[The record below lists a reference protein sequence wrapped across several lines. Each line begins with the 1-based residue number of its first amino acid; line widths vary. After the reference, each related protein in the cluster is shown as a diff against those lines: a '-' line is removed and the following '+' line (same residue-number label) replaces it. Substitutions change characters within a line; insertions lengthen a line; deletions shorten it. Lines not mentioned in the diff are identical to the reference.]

1 MDKRSQ
7 RIANLSPEKLALLE
21 QRLMQKAAPAAKP
34 QTISC
39 RDLSTPCPLSFS
51 QQRLW
56 FLHQLEPNKAFNISI
71 GIRLKGALNLSALQQ
86 TLDAIVT
93 RHEAL
98 RTTFMAA
105 DDHPIQVI
113 AEPQSVNLAIVDL
126 SQHPTDNLESTIQ
139 HRLESESQYPID
151 LSSELSEL
159 MVRATLLKLGA
170 TDHILLLVIHHVASD
185 GWSVGILLRELAEF
199 YTAFSGGR
207 SAALPE
213 LSIQYADFAHWQR
226 QWLQGEVLAR
236 QLNYWKQ
243 QLADVPPL
251 LELPT
256 DRPRP
261 AVQTFRGRT
270 LHFQLS
276 ADLAQ
281 QLKALSQKSGTTLF
295 MTLLAAFAT
304 LLQRYS
310 GQDDI
315 VIGSPIANR
324 QRSEVEPL
332 IGCFINTLALRTRLA
347 GNPSFSQLLQQVR
360 ETTLAAY
367 DHQDLPFEKL
377 VEELHP
383 ERSLSY
389 SPLFQVMLVLQNAPI
404 GELSLPGLTLTPL
417 QLEDSAARDDLFLS
431 IAETEAGLTGE
442 LAYNSDLFD
451 RRTIERLVGHFQT
464 LLSNIA
470 ANPDQ
475 PIAQIPL
482 LTTAEQQQMLIEWND
497 TQVDYPLDQCFPQL
511 FETQVQRT
519 PDAIATV
526 YQDQQFT
533 YQQLNDRAN
542 QWATVL
548 VQQGVGA
555 ETLVALLEERNLDFL
570 TAMLAIF
577 KAGGAYLPLNPQH
590 PSDRIAQVLR
600 ESQVS
605 FLLGSQ
611 RWHSLVD
618 ASSLQ
623 WLDVEDLDTAPPA
636 DNLPVRCSPNSLA
649 YVIYTSG
656 STGTPKGAMLEH
668 RGMLNHLLAKV
679 DQLHLTGA
687 DVIAQ
692 TAAQTFDISIWQF
705 LCPLLVGG
713 RVEIVPSE
721 IATDAAQLL
730 PLIEQRSISILEVVP
745 SLLLLLLQ
753 QLELTPSK
761 PALNSLRW
769 LLLTGEALPP
779 GLCQQWFEI
788 YPQIPLLNAYG
799 PTECSDDVTHYPL
812 HEAPTTDLLTIPI
825 GYALP
830 NTQLYV
836 LDQFLQPVP
845 VGVAGE
851 LYVGG
856 AGVGR
861 GYLYNQD
868 LTAQAFVADPFIPGQ
883 RLYKTGDKARFRAD
897 GSIEFLGRFDHQ
909 VKLRGFRIELG
920 EIESVLSQH
929 PQVQAAVVML
939 REDQPGKPQLVGYV
953 MATNVTPQQLRQFLQ
968 QQLPDYMIPA
978 AFVQLDSLPLTA
990 NGKVDRKA
998 LPAPELSLNA
1008 DFVAPSTPTQMAI
1021 AQVWTEVLNV
1031 ESVGLH
1037 DNFFDL
1043 GGHSLLATLVLS
1055 RLRLLMGLDLPLRC
1069 CFEYPTLAALAE
1081 FIEQMRS
1088 TLEKLQTHSSQL
1100 ADDREEIEL

>member
-1 MDKRSQ
+1 MNKLSQ

-21 QRLMQKAAPAAKP
+21 QRLMKKGDPVAKP
-34 QTISC
+34 QTISR

-56 FLHQLEPNKAFNISI
+56 FLHQLEPNKSFNISI
-71 GIRLKGALNLSALQQ
+71 GIRLNGVLNLSALQQ

-126 SQHPTDNLESTIQ
+126 SQHPRGDLESTIQ
-139 HRLESESQYPID
+139 HTLESESQYPID
-151 LSSELSEL
+151 LSSEL
-159 MVRATLLKLGA
+159 MVRATLLKLSE
-170 TDHILLLVIHHVASD
+170 TEHILLLVMHHVASD
-185 GWSVGILLRELAEF
+185 GWSVGILFRELAEF
-199 YTAFSGGR
+199 YTAFSRGR
-207 SAALPE
+207 FASLPE
-213 LSIQYADFAHWQR
+213 LPIQYTDFAHWQR
-226 QWLQGEVLAR
+226 QWLQGEVLER
-236 QLNYWKQ
+236 QLTYWKQ

-261 AVQTFRGRT
+261 AAQTFRGRT

-276 ADLAQ
+276 ADLSQ

-304 LLQRYS
+304 LLHRYS

-324 QRSEVEPL
+324 HRSEVEPL

-404 GELSLPGLTLTPL
+404 SELRLPGLTLTPL

-451 RRTIERLVGHFQT
+451 RSTIDRLVGHFQT
-464 LLSNIA
+464 LLSSIV

-475 PIAQIPL
+475 LIAQIPL
-482 LTTAEQQQMLIEWND
+482 LTATEQQQMLIEWNH

-511 FETQVQRT
+511 FEAQVQRT
-519 PDAIATV
+519 PDAIAAV
-526 YQDQQFT
+526 YQNQQFT

-548 VQQGVGA
+548 VQQGIGS

-570 TAMLAIF
+570 TALLAVF

-590 PSDRIAQVLR
+590 PSDRIAQVLQQ
-600 ESQVS
+600 SQVS
-605 FLLGSQ
+605 FLLGSK
-611 RWHSLVD
+611 RWHRLVD
-618 ASSLQ
+618 PSSLQ
-623 WLDVEDLDTAPPA
+623 WLDVEDLDTAPAA
-636 DNLPVRCSPNSLA
+636 DNLPVRCSPDSLA

-679 DQLHLTGA
+679 ETLQLSAT
-687 DVIAQ
+687 DSVAQ

-713 RVEIVPSE
+713 QVEIVPSE

-730 PLIEQRSISILEVVP
+730 SLVEQRSISILEVVP

-753 QLELTPSK
+753 QLELTSSK

-779 GLCQQWFEI
+779 ALCQQWFEI
-788 YPQIPLLNAYG
+788 YPEIPLLNAYG

-812 HEAPTTDLLTIPI
+812 HEAPAADLLTIPI

-861 GYLYNQD
+861 GYLHNQD
-868 LTAQAFVADPFIPGQ
+868 LTAQAFVADPFISGQ

-897 GSIEFLGRFDHQ
+897 GSIEFLGRLDYQ

-929 PQVQAAVVML
+929 PEVQAAVVML

-953 MATNVTPQQLRQFLQ
+953 MAINVTPQQLRQFLQ

-978 AFVQLDSLPLTA
+978 AFVPLDSLPLTA

-998 LPAPELSLNA
+998 LPVPELSLNA
-1008 DFVAPSTPTQMAI
+1008 DFIAPSTPTQIAI

-1069 CFEYPTLAALAE
+1069 CFEYPTLVTLAE

-1088 TLEKLQTHSSQL
+1088 TLQKLQTHSSQPS
-1100 ADDREEIEL
+1100 DDREEIEL